1 MDGGIRDR
9 PIEEQ
14 VAVIRHDVEGI
25 KLTLELLTEMQK
37 RQMARAD
44 TMEAQ
49 FVTTNEALRLAWKE
63 DFRALFKEV
72 SNEERE
78 QRRDDIENAAKQVFG
93 RTKVLA
99 LWLVPILTII
109 NVIGQWF
116 NWW

>member
-1 MDGGIRDR
+1 MDGGMRDR

-25 KLTLELLTEMQK
+25 KLSLELLTEMQK

-49 FVTTNEALRLAWKE
+49 FVTTNEALRMTMKE
-63 DFRALFKEV
+63 DIRLVVREV
-72 SNEERE
+72 TAEDRE
-78 QRRDDIENAAKQVFG
+78 QRRDDLEKAAKNMLG
-93 RTKVLA
+93 RTKLVA
-99 LWLVPILTII
+99 LWFVPFMMIL
-109 NVIGQWF
+109 NVIGQWM